1 MLTFREFYQ
10 ICEGKKPDT
19 PPHAVP
25 GTYKRD
31 ADGTQTYTLQRYEGP
46 MGKPTKKEVDKLVV
60 KRSGGKEVK
69 KRLKKLAKSVNKIE
83 EDIEQ
88 RRQEL
93 RQRSREQM
101 QKFKEKS
108 RTYVDAQRQKAAE
121 ADERR
126 RMKDEIK
133 RELKN
138 EN

>member
-10 ICEGKKPDT
+10 ICEGKKTDT

-46 MGKPTKKEVDKLVV
+46 LGKPTKKEVDKLVV

-108 RTYVDAQRQKAAE
+108 KASADAQRRRAAE
-121 ADERR
+121 IADRKR
-126 RMKDEIK
+126 SKDEIK
-133 RELKN
+133 RELQS
-138 EN
+138 ER